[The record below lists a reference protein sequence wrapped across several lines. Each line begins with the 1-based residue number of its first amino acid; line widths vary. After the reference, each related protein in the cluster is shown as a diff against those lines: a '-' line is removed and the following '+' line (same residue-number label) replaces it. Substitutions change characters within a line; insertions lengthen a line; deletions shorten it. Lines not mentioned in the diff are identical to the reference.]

1 MIPRF
6 LWVMLAIP
14 VLISAQTGPGP
25 CHPYPGAVAG
35 DVLELI
41 SKHLNDDTETPV
53 DKSGRAVLNLRNA
66 VIVTAVT
73 KNATSVVNDLMVRRA
88 LTALGACA
96 LSDFGSVSGY
106 YIGEDGGKTCY
117 LYPGSEGNC
126 SL

>member
-1 MIPRF
+1 
-6 LWVMLAIP
+6 MLAIP